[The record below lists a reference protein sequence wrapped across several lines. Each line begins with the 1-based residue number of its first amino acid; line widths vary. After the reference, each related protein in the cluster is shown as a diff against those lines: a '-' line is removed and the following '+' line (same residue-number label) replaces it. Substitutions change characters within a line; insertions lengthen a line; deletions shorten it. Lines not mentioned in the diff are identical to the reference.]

1 MTAWRTLAWWLSPLC
16 WGSPVSWTPAG
27 FSSTSSSSFAASA
40 HQGMLSGCLYFSP
53 HHFFSFFFPNSSP
66 ISIGYPVAINVLPPP
81 PSFQHTSYPAV
92 SSSDDDPGGARRVH
106 RHLMRVMDTWLNL
119 RGEDFAAAAV
129 GGDLADL
136 WDLFLRKVLPCTTRG
151 WVSCVAVVCSVLFD
165 DRLPNARLSLHQW

>member
-1 MTAWRTLAWWLSPLC
+1 M
-16 WGSPVSWTPAG
+16 
-27 FSSTSSSSFAASA
+27 
-40 HQGMLSGCLYFSP
+40 
-53 HHFFSFFFPNSSP
+53 
-66 ISIGYPVAINVLPPP
+66 
-81 PSFQHTSYPAV
+81 
-92 SSSDDDPGGARRVH
+92 H